1 LVYAMDSWLI
11 ETILTL
17 TPTVGR
23 ELIKVYDKIKGL
35 KDEEQF
41 RVLML
46 FFLAQLVETNNIV
59 NQKLDALNRK
69 VDSANES
76 LAILLKRT
84 EKD

>member
-1 LVYAMDSWLI
+1 LI

>member
-1 LVYAMDSWLI
+1 MDSWLV

-23 ELIKVYDKIKGL
+23 ELVKIYDKIKNL
-35 KDEEQF
+35 KEEEQF
-41 RVLML
+41 RVLMML
-46 FFLAQLVETNNIV
+46 FLAQLVETNNIV

-84 EKD
+84 ER

>member
-1 LVYAMDSWLI
+1 MDSWLV

-23 ELIKVYDKIKGL
+23 ELVKIYDKIKGL
-35 KDEEQF
+35 KEEEQF
-41 RVLML
+41 RVLMML
-46 FFLAQLVETNNIV
+46 FLAQLVETNNIV

-84 EKD
+84 ER